1 MNDTRRWIVGFS
13 LMTVVPMLFVV
24 NVWQSHRFVLLQQ
37 RLESIQTSHLEL
49 LEENKRLVVGIAG
62 LRSPARVRLIAEEEL
77 GLSPVQAER
86 IRRIEIDG
94 GGRGQ

>member
-1 MNDTRRWIVGFS
+1 MNDTKRWIVGFS
-13 LMTVVPMLFVV
+13 FIVIVPLLFVA

-37 RLESIQTSHLEL
+37 NIQSIQETHLEL

-62 LRSPARVRLIAEEEL
+62 LRSPSRVRTIAEEDL
-77 GLSPVQAER
+77 GLTPVSADR

-94 GGRGQ
+94 GDRGQ